1 MADNFQEVFLYEI
14 NFTSNLA
21 PQGSGGAVTALSHNT
36 SSVVITNSQI

>member
-1 MADNFQEVFLYEI
+1 MAEKFQEVFLYEI